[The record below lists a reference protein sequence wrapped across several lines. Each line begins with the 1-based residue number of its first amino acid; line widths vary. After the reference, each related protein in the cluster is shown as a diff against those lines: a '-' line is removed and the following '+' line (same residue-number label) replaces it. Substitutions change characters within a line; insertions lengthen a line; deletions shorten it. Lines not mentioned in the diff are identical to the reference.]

1 MGLCSNMQSLGKNED
16 FSTVES
22 CQGIRELIYKSN
34 ILSDLM
40 PESSTRCNKGKHKS
54 LPSKN
59 KVRVMNYT
67 SATAMILLI
76 THVLSIFYKHSQA
89 KRESTLTLHVQL
101 FWESCLVL
109 LALVSLALQGYHTAG
124 QSFLLCT
131 DLV

>member
-54 LPSKN
+54 PPRKN

-67 SATAMILLI
+67 SATAMFLLI
-76 THVLSIFYKHSQA
+76 THVPSIFYKHCQA
-89 KRESTLTLHVQL
+89 KENPH
-101 FWESCLVL
+101 
-109 LALVSLALQGYHTAG
+109 
-124 QSFLLCT
+124 
-131 DLV
+131 